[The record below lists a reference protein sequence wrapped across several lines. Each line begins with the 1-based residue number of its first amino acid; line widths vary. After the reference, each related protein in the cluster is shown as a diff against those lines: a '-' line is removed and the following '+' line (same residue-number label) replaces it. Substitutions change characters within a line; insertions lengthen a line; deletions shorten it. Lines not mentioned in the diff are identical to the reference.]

1 MKFENLK
8 IWDFE
13 NGAARKS
20 LRILFLCL
28 SFLILNYQFSIAQN
42 IVPRPGERIF
52 VKGGIAEIAVE
63 NKARV
68 NLGEMTP
75 DSLYKYM
82 AAIDSLR
89 SDGVR
94 FDRSRTDSLVTS
106 LIDRTSPTGDTLD
119 EEDMAALILRRKQLT
134 LNSTTVRRF
143 MDDRNFTLRYI
154 DGGADTLVPKFAAL
168 DTLTKREKRR
178 LARRDT
184 TAYRHSKI
192 FRDSIKIS
200 PMIAI
205 SMAVPGF
212 SQLYNKQYW
221 KIPVLYGSL
230 GVGIGLWAWQTK
242 EYRPYKKL
250 YDYQIL
256 RPIQDGDAGYEQYKA
271 TMIELQDNM
280 IRHNTYRQLA
290 LGFTIASYLYSL
302 VDGTLNY
309 PGTVTDVKKATTLA
323 TVFPGAGQVYNKT
336 YWKLPIVIGG
346 GAALIY
352 CINWNNRG
360 YQRFLRAY
368 NAVSDGIDETVPES
382 VLQGYDANFLLN
394 LKNSYRRN
402 RDLCII
408 LTGLFYVVQL
418 VDAHATAHMKT
429 YDVSDD
435 LTNVRF
441 EPMMEQFYSH
451 RVGGSVSVFGFSLN
465 KRF

>member
-1 MKFENLK
+1 M
-8 IWDFE
+8 
-13 NGAARKS
+13 
-20 LRILFLCL
+20 
-28 SFLILNYQFSIAQN
+28 
-42 IVPRPGERIF
+42 
-52 VKGGIAEIAVE
+52 KGGIAEIAVE
-63 NKARV
+63 NRAMV

-75 DSLYKYM
+75 DSLYRYM

-94 FDRSRTDSLVTS
+94 FDRTRIDSLVTS
-106 LIDRTSPTGDTLD
+106 LIDRSSPTGDTLD
-119 EEDMAALILRRKQLT
+119 EEDVAELIIRRKQLT

-143 MDDRNFTLRYI
+143 MDDRDFTLRYI
-154 DGGADTLVPKFAAL
+154 DGGADTLIPKFAAL
-168 DTLTKREKRR
+168 DTLSKREKRR
-178 LARRDT
+178 LARLDT

-212 SQLYNKQYW
+212 SQLYNKQAW
-221 KIPVLYGSL
+221 KIPVVYGAMGL
-230 GVGIGLWAWQTK
+230 GIGLWAWQTN

-250 YDYQIL
+250 YDYHIL
-256 RPIQDGDAGYEQYKA
+256 RPISSGYDGYKEYKA
-271 TMIELQDNM
+271 TMTELQDNM

-290 LGFTIASYLYSL
+290 LGFTIASYLFSL

-368 NAVSDGIDETVPES
+368 NAVSDGIDETVDEFGG
-382 VLQGYDANFLLN
+382 QYDANYLMT

-435 LTNVRF
+435 LTSVRF
-441 EPMMEQFYSH
+441 EPMIDQFYSH
-451 RVGGSVSVFGFSLN
+451 RVGGSVQVFGFSLN